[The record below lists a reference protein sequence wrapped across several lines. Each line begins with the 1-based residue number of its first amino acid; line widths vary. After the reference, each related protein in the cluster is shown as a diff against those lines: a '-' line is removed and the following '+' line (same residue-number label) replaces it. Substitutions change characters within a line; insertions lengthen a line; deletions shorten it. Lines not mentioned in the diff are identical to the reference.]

1 MLNTIKYKIMGF
13 EKGVSGNYDGRPK
26 GSLNKTSLKLRETI
40 SAFLEGNFELIVRD
54 FESLTPKDRIKF
66 YCDLLNYGLPKLQS
80 VQMETDFDR
89 LPESQLDDI
98 INALKNGE

>member
-1 MLNTIKYKIMGF
+1 MGF
-13 EKGVSGNYDGRPK
+13 EKGTSGNYEGRPK

-40 SAFLEGNFELIVRD
+40 SAFLEVNFELIVRD

-66 YCDLLNYGLPKLQS
+66 YYDLLNYGLPKLQS
-80 VQMETDFDR
+80 IQMETDFDR